1 MVKAFSH
8 KAESFNSFC
17 KAMPTISNPIKE
29 ACFDMQMVFVSFLEE
44 AIKCLRDDGEIGYHG
59 RMVQELI
66 PRGLCATR
74 K

>member
-17 KAMPTISNPIKE
+17 EAMPVISNPIKE

-44 AIKCLRDDGEIGYHG
+44 AIKSLRGDGEVAYHG
-59 RMVQELI
+59 RVTLE
-66 PRGLCATR
+66 PRFFAAC
-74 K
+74 